1 MSSGPKAHA
10 DDAATDSE
18 AIVIADDVSLA
29 YGPQTVVH
37 NVSLRVGRGDAVG
50 VAGESGSGKSTLA
63 KALVGD
69 LKPSSGTVR
78 VNGRT
83 WSEIGRKDP
92 DRRRVQM
99 VFQDPYSAL
108 NPRMTARQTVAEVLR
123 VQRRVPRSEVVGR
136 AGDLLSDVGMTGNA
150 MDVRP
155 QRLSGGMRQRVV
167 IARAVACEPDVL
179 VADEPTS
186 ALDVSI
192 QAQILNLL
200 LRLRTD
206 RGLALVL
213 VTHDLAVLKHMT
225 NYTLVMKDGHVV
237 EEGSTREILEQ
248 PTHEYTRTLVAA
260 RH

>member
-1 MSSGPKAHA
+1 VNTAPKSAPNA
-10 DDAATDSE
+10 LAADSE
-18 AIVIADDVSLA
+18 AIVVADGVSLA
-29 YGPQTVVH
+29 YGRQTVVH
-37 NVSLRVGRGDAVG
+37 HVSLRVGRGDAIG
-50 VAGESGSGKSTLA
+50 IAGESGSGKSTLA

-69 LKPSSGTVR
+69 LTPVAGTVL
-78 VNGRT
+78 VNGRP

-123 VQRRVPRSEVVGR
+123 VQRRVPRSEVTRR
-136 AGDLLSDVGMTGNA
+136 AGDLLADVGMTGAA

-192 QAQILNLL
+192 QAQILALL
-200 LRLRTD
+200 LHLRNE

-225 NYTLVMKDGHVV
+225 NYTLVMKDGCVV
-237 EEGSTREILEQ
+237 EEGSTRGILEH
-248 PTHEYTRTLVAA
+248 PNHAYTQALVRA

>member
-1 MSSGPKAHA
+1 VTSAAKAHP
-10 DDAATDSE
+10 DGAATSSE
-18 AIVIADDVSLA
+18 AIVIADDVRLA
-29 YGPQTVVH
+29 YGEQTVVH
-37 NVSLRVGRGDAVG
+37 DVSLSVGRGDAIG

-69 LKPSSGTVR
+69 LKPISGSVR

-123 VQRRVPRSEVVGR
+123 VQRRLPRSEVAVR
-136 AGDLLSDVGMTGNA
+136 SGDLLSDVGMTGQA

-167 IARAVACEPDVL
+167 IARAIACEPDVL

-192 QAQILNLL
+192 QAQILDLL
-200 LRLRTD
+200 LRLRD
-206 RGLALVL
+206 ERGLALVL

-225 NYTLVMKDGHVV
+225 DYTVVMKDGRVV
-237 EEGSTREILEQ
+237 EEGATPNILEH
-248 PTHEYTRTLVAA
+248 PTREYTRTLVRA

>member
-1 MSSGPKAHA
+1 M
-10 DDAATDSE
+10 
-18 AIVIADDVSLA
+18 
-29 YGPQTVVH
+29 
-37 NVSLRVGRGDAVG
+37 
-50 VAGESGSGKSTLA
+50 
-63 KALVGD
+63 
-69 LKPSSGTVR
+69 
-78 VNGRT
+78 

-123 VQRRVPRSEVVGR
+123 VQRRLPRSEVAVR
-136 AGDLLSDVGMTGNA
+136 AGDLLSDLGMNGQA

-167 IARAVACEPDVL
+167 IARAIACEPDVL

-192 QAQILNLL
+192 QAQILELL
-200 LRLRTD
+200 LQLRAE

-225 NYTLVMKDGHVV
+225 NYALVIKDGRVV
-237 EEGSTREILEQ
+237 EEGATRAILEQ
-248 PTHEYTRTLVAA
+248 PSHEYTQTLVRA